1 MYVTFA
7 QFITE
12 KFVKKLR
19 GEGKDKTEAA
29 LERLDQLTKDEVLS
43 VVAQTLGV
51 VHQAS
56 NEVDKLKRLWFFSAP
71 ILLPRPTVF
80 CR

>member
-1 MYVTFA
+1 MYVTCA
-7 QFITE
+7 QFVTE

-19 GEGKDKTEAA
+19 GEGKDKIEAA
-29 LERLDQLTKDEVLS
+29 LERLDRLTKDEGLS

-56 NEVDKLKRLWFFSAP
+56 NEMNKIKRLWFLSAS
-71 ILLPRPTVF
+71 LSLPRPTVF